1 MTMTMKTRS
10 TARLVAALALA
21 VVIPGI
27 FWITQGAVAGL
38 ITAGWGCATIL
49 VFHFGRQHSE
59 AVNVVSGMGDERIRS
74 LNVKALAFAGWVM
87 WAAVTGWWLVS
98 AATGNENVS
107 VGILAATF
115 GVSYIGAAI
124 YLGRRGG

>member
-1 MTMTMKTRS
+1 MTMRMNPGT
-10 TARLVAALALA
+10 TARLAAALALA
-21 VVIPGI
+21 VVIPGV

-38 ITAGWGCATIL
+38 ITAGWGWVTIL
-49 VFHFGRQHSE
+49 VFHFGRQRSE
-59 AVNVVSGMGDERIRS
+59 AVKVVSGLGDERIRS
-74 LNVKALAFAGWVM
+74 LNLKALAFAGWVM

-98 AATGNENVS
+98 AATGSENVS